1 MTWRLY
7 LPIKQLRRM
16 QALII
21 ILFLTRHFMILLP
34 PLLLFTVLFTL
45 HDPGIVKRVSLR
57 ITTQTYIHLRTLRCV
72 TFLAD
77 PASRW
82 SMWNRL
88 QKRRLGSLEIIR
100 SIWTGL
106 SKFLR
111 SHCYQPLLV
120 LLLPKYQLKLVVIQG
135 LITSLT
141 MSISHIQCFLPLSI
155 F

>member
-1 MTWRLY
+1 MTWGLY
-7 LPIKQLRRM
+7 LPIKELRRM

-72 TFLAD
+72 TFLAL

-111 SHCYQPLLV
+111 SHYYQPLLV
-120 LLLPKYQLKLVVIQG
+120 LLLPKHQLKLVVIQG
-135 LITSLT
+135 LITNLT
-141 MSISHIQCFLPLSI
+141 ISISHIQCFLPLSI